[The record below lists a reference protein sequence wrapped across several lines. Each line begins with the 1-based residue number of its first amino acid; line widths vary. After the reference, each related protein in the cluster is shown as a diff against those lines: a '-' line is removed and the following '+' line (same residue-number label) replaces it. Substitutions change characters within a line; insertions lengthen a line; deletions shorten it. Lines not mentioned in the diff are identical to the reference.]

1 MYREIC
7 YVVIVFMQLIKQL
20 LPVELNYLKTLHYI
34 LYFMP
39 FKYLISLISLST
51 EIGMKKH

>member
-39 FKYLISLISLST
+39 FKYLISLISLLT